1 MDKQALIDALN
12 KDLAYEL
19 QAILAYTK
27 WSSEA
32 NGPHRNALRSMF
44 QQEIPDELGH
54 AQFLSD
60 KIVVLGGT
68 PNVAPETV
76 PEARTN
82 RDKLEA
88 VLAME
93 RKAINDYSE
102 RAQQAEELGEIGL
115 RQDLEEMVSDETS
128 HYEEVLMMLR
138 DWHEATQV

>member
-1 MDKQALIDALN
+1 
-12 KDLAYEL
+12 
-19 QAILAYTK
+19 
-27 WSSEA
+27 
-32 NGPHRNALRSMF
+32 
-44 QQEIPDELGH
+44 
-54 AQFLSD
+54 
-60 KIVVLGGT
+60 
-68 PNVAPETV
+68 V